1 MRRAWAWAACV
12 AAACFVASCERGE
25 AGYDGLGDPG
35 AELAFAREGEEV
47 ARLTLAELAAGGG
60 VDVVGHDPYYDKDK
74 KFRAV
79 GLVEVLERVYGPL
92 GLDLRE
98 QEFILRASDG
108 YTVPLSGERIVSGR
122 PLLAYADLEVEGWE
136 PIGPQQADPGPFY
149 MVWAGA
155 EQKDLEQYPRP
166 WQLARVEIAP
176 FEQVFPKTLPTG
188 MPEDSAA
195 WRGFAIYKEQCVR
208 CHAMNQQGGRVGPE
222 FNVPQNITEYRPE
235 EQIRAYIRNPRTF
248 RYGNMPP
255 FEHLSEGDLD
265 DVLAYLRAMK
275 DRKDDPAVDDG
286 G

>member
-1 MRRAWAWAACV
+1 MRRTWAWIACAV
-12 AAACFVASCERGE
+12 AVCGVLACERE
-25 AGYDGLGDPG
+25 DTGYDGLGDPA
-35 AELAFAREGEEV
+35 AELVFAHEGNEV
-47 ARLTLAELAAGGG
+47 TRLTLAELAKGGAE
-60 VDVVGHDPYYDKDK
+60 DVEGLDPYYEKDK
-74 KFRAV
+74 KFRAIR
-79 GLVEVLERVYGPL
+79 LVEVLERVYAPL
-92 GLDLRE
+92 GLDLKS

-108 YTVPLSGERIVSGR
+108 YTVPLAGERIVSGQ

-136 PIGPQQADPGPFY
+136 PIGPQQANPGPFY
-149 MVWAGA
+149 LVWAGA

-188 MPEDSAA
+188 MPEESAA

-222 FNVPQNITEYRPE
+222 LNVPQNLTEYRPE

-255 FEHLSEGDLD
+255 FAHLSDGDLD

-275 DRKDDPAVDDG
+275 DRKDDPAVANG